1 MSFSDETLMAF
12 ADGELDAATR
22 HAIEEAMCHDQSIA
36 RRVEQHKA
44 LASRVSGAFAPIL
57 REPVPERLLQPVRT
71 ARVVQLDAV
80 RARKLAQHG
89 VPGKAAKRRRWSWPE
104 WGALAATL
112 IAGVIVGRFGM
123 TALQADGQMA
133 STVSGTDGT
142 LMAQGKL
149 AVALS
154 QAGGTASAGAAPADA
169 GVRIGL
175 SFMSNDGAYCRSFT
189 LGNAG
194 QSLAGLACRSGSE
207 WKIPALIE
215 AAKPATPAGT
225 YRMAAVEMPVAIL
238 EAIDQ
243 RISGAAL
250 DARAEQEALRQGWR
264 R

>member
-22 HAIEEAMCHDQSIA
+22 HAIEEAMRHDQSIA

-57 REPVPERLLQPVRT
+57 QEPVPERLLQPVRT

-80 RARKLAQHG
+80 RARKLAQM
-89 VPGKAAKRRRWSWPE
+89 PGKAVKLRRWSWPE

-112 IAGVIVGRFGM
+112 IVGVIVGRFGLA
-123 TALQADGQMA
+123 ALQADGQMA
-133 STVSGTDGT
+133 STVSGTDGA

-149 AVALS
+149 AAALS
-154 QAGGTASAGAAPADA
+154 QQLAGAVPADA

-175 SFMSNDGAYCRSFT
+175 SFMANDGAYCRSFT
-189 LGNAG
+189 LGGAG
-194 QSLAGLACRSGSE
+194 QTLAGLACRSGSE

-215 AAKPATPAGT
+215 AGKPATPAGS
-225 YRMAAVEMPVAIL
+225 YRMASVEMPAAIL

>member
-12 ADGELDAATR
+12 ADGALDAATR
-22 HAIEEAMCHDQSIA
+22 HAIEEAMRHDQSIA

-44 LASRVSGAFAPIL
+44 LKSRVSGAFAPIL
-57 REPVPERLLQPVRT
+57 QEPVPDRLLQPVRT

-80 RARKLAQHG
+80 RARKLARM
-89 VPGKAAKRRRWSWPE
+89 PGKAAKLRRWSWAE
-104 WGALAATL
+104 WSALAATL
-112 IAGVIVGRFGM
+112 TVGVIVGRFGL

-133 STVSGTDGT
+133 STVSGTDGA
-142 LMAQGKL
+142 LLAQGKL

-154 QAGGTASAGAAPADA
+154 QAGGTSATGAAPADA

-175 SFMSNDGAYCRSFT
+175 SFMSNDGVYCRSFT
-189 LGNAG
+189 LGGAG
-194 QSLAGLACRSGSE
+194 QALAGLACRSGSE

-215 AAKPATPAGT
+215 AAKAATPADS
-225 YRMAAVEMPVAIL
+225 YRMDAVKMPAAIL

-243 RISGAAL
+243 RISGPAL